1 MSKVGVTAVKKII
14 SILIAAAM
22 SISVIAVSAS
32 NDDDGALTEGQM
44 ELESEQ
50 FEDEMQ
56 SDQSDGEEKTASG
69 EDSEAGDKISSVKEE
84 FSEKE
89 LNCIKLLTRLNIA
102 EWEGFSYNDMLAP
115 VSRADA
121 VIILL
126 KLLGFSEN
134 VSEESGIINT
144 TLTYP
149 DLFAEIM
156 EKSEDVA
163 TDGIFTDVPQ
173 EHRAYEA
180 VRAAYIL
187 GLIKGSGG
195 GQFNPDSAV
204 TYEQLAKMAVYVI
217 GYENEAYVKGG
228 YPNGYVR
235 VMYDK
240 KIFPKNISNLKSS
253 VTKLSFAEIIKE
265 ITDTP
270 ILSIKS
276 INGDTVKYSAAD
288 GETVLSNYM
297 NVSKKKGVVD
307 GNRFSCF
314 GGGKTSDG
322 IVSVDSEVFK
332 DGSFEGDSLL
342 GQLVT
347 CYYND
352 SEALALIPER
362 KSQLAV
368 AADDVIA
375 CGNIQH
381 GGAYIT
387 YENGGKTRTEYIA
400 DNAVYIKNNTFLSA
414 ASEADF
420 DFEDGY
426 ITLTDNDG
434 DSRFDVVSAAEY
446 DIYITGSVLPESE
459 KIGDKSKNK
468 AALDLSER
476 DYVLRRQG
484 GGKLELSEIEEYD
497 CLNVITPV
505 NFDGRYEIIVT
516 SSKSEGTIT
525 AHDDEKIY
533 IDEIAYKTSNG
544 ILPADAENGKKCT
557 FVTDA
562 SGKIAYLSINNNGSG
577 TYGWVLRAM
586 LDPKQK
592 LKKRIALKLAKE
604 DKKDEVLYTG
614 EEVKIDGK
622 RLDAEKAINQLGDR
636 MLIKY
641 TLSEDGTVDEIFLP
655 KLNDNKSVDT
665 EHFSL
670 DCKLTKAYN
679 NYNYRYGEMYN
690 MTTSTL
696 VILTVNDDYENPELL
711 TDASNCLITNRSS
724 LSYNTA
730 KYSNV
735 EIYDA
740 DENFS
745 IGVAVIKDNAS
756 FASGTS
762 GGTMSNYKSV
772 LVTSVRYAR
781 DKETDDMRKQIE
793 YVNFSGT
800 VSRAFISDNF
810 NLDTKWCASKTFDDV
825 RPGDIIAVDVNASNE
840 IYRAAFLLNSDSIFD
855 GNPDYVTRASD
866 ESGGEAKVHGEMFFS
881 FARVIEK
888 SGNTIITEAPD
899 SSQPNGMKRIGTT
912 MNANVLIFDVKNKT
926 WRKGTPKDVFKDDDV
941 YIHVSWQWFQGVI
954 VYR

>member
-1 MSKVGVTAVKKII
+1 MKKLI
-14 SILIAAAM
+14 SILIAASM
-22 SISVIAVSAS
+22 SFSVIAAAAS

-56 SDQSDGEEKTASG
+56 SDRPSGEEDKTG
-69 EDSEAGDKISSVKEE
+69 TEEDSGTGNQNSSEKEK
-84 FSEKE
+84 FTEKE
-89 LNCIKLLTRLNIA
+89 LNCIRLLSRLNIA
-102 EWEGFSYNDMLAP
+102 EWEGLSYNDMLAP

-121 VIILL
+121 VTVLL
-126 KLLGFSEN
+126 RLLGFSEN
-134 VSEESGIINT
+134 VSEESGVMNT

-149 DLFAEIM
+149 DLFAEVM
-156 EKSEDVA
+156 EKSKNVT
-163 TDGIFTDVPQ
+163 TDAIFTDVPQ
-173 EHRAYEA
+173 GHRAYEA

-195 GQFNPDSAV
+195 GLFNPDSAV

-235 VMYDK
+235 VMHDK
-240 KIFPKNISNLKSS
+240 KIFPKNISKLTQP
-253 VTKLSFAEIIKE
+253 VAKLSFAGIIKE

-270 ILSIKS
+270 VLSIKS
-276 INGDTVKYSAAD
+276 ISGDTVKYSAAD

-297 NVSKKKGVVD
+297 SIEKKKGTVD
-307 GNRFSCF
+307 GNRFSCY
-314 GGGKTSDG
+314 GGGKTSG
-322 IVSVDSEVFK
+322 ATVSIDSEVFK
-332 DGSFEGDSLL
+332 DSGFEGDGLL

-347 CYYND
+347 CYYKD
-352 SEALALIPER
+352 DRALALFPER
-362 KSQLAV
+362 KSQIIV
-368 AADDVIA
+368 SADDVNK

-381 GGAYIT
+381 GGAYIS
-387 YENGGKTRTEYIA
+387 YEKDGKAHTEYIA
-400 DNAVYIKNNTFLSA
+400 DNAVYIKNNTLLSA

-420 DFEDGY
+420 DFDDGY

-446 DIYITGSVLPESE
+446 DIYITDSVLPESE
-459 KIGDKSKNK
+459 KIGDKSKTK
-468 AALDLSER
+468 ATLDLSDR

-484 GGKLELSEIEEYD
+484 GGKLELSEIEEFD
-497 CLNVITPV
+497 CLNVITPI
-505 NFDGRYEIIVT
+505 NAEGRYEIIVT

-533 IDEIAYKTSNG
+533 IDGAPYKTSNG
-544 ILPADAENGKKCT
+544 ILPTDAENGKKCT

-604 DKKDEVLYTG
+604 DKKDEVLYTDT
-614 EEVKIDGK
+614 EVKIDGK
-622 RLDAEKAINQLGDR
+622 RIAAEKAINQLGDR

-641 TLSEDGTVDEIFLP
+641 TLSEDGAVDEIFLP

-696 VILTVNDDYENPELL
+696 VILTVNDDYEKPELL

-740 DENFS
+740 DENYS

-772 LVTSVRYAR
+772 LVTSVKYAR

-793 YVNFSGT
+793 YVNFGGT
-800 VSRAFISDNF
+800 VNRAFISDNF
-810 NLDTKWCASKTFDDV
+810 SLETKWCASKTFDDV

-840 IYRAAFLLNSDSIFD
+840 IYRAAFLLDSDSIHN
-855 GNPDYVTRASD
+855 GSPNYVTRASD
-866 ESGGEAKVHGEMFFS
+866 ESGGETKVHGEMFFS

-899 SSQPNGMKRIGTT
+899 ASQPSGTKRIGTT
-912 MNANVLIFDVKNKT
+912 MNANVLIFDVKDQT

-941 YIHVSWQWFQGVI
+941 YIHVSWQWFQGVV